1 MITGRLIEA
10 GRLML
15 AKIERMETDR
25 IHIAGTNTMQSEIIP
40 DSITAKKLNFLRSHN
55 EKLGEPWFK
64 F

>member
-1 MITGRLIEA
+1 MITGRLIEG

-25 IHIAGTNTMQSEIIP
+25 IHIAGTSTMQSEIIP
-40 DSITAKKLNFLRSHN
+40 VSITAKKLNFLRSHN
-55 EKLGEPWFK
+55 EKLGEHWFK